1 MGKIGRKLKTEP
13 RRPDRRH
20 PQAVVPVRLAD
31 RPTAPARQTLD
42 PSALTTDGSV
52 RAQAARLADEKLHGT
67 QRRALASH
75 IGRTQGNQHIQR
87 VVGAVQAQRKAYSKA
102 ALKSAL
108 VEILNLQLMNQG
120 SKGPIQL
127 SSSLLG
133 ILQMVTSLSI
143 EDIKLLW
150 QKPPGSAADA
160 LKRLDHS
167 LPATVP
173 ERTMKKLRQAKMS
186 LMLGAKPA
194 ATRKTPP
201 AGPKTEPLPGQ
212 EKDPLLKQLAAA
224 LQNKPPEDKSANTEA
239 VKKLIEG
246 YLGTSLGKKIKEK
259 SLAFLFSKEG
269 APFTVAVGSG
279 ALAAMFANNT
289 TIPSTPEIPI
299 RDNLSIKFEFEGTL
313 QKPTG
318 FKVMLKFTF
327 GGPVKQKRGGQE
339 QTILGLPKELHAYI
353 DRIDRRTFFK
363 WFASRAFYEW
373 ESATPEQ
380 EDQKLAFYKAARDRP
395 DDLGLPDARLAAEHI
410 ARSLVEAAIQNR
422 ISQLQG
428 KGPQKQIAID
438 LGHAHQ
444 WNQLLIVDGLEPRLA
459 WLLKLLVPKV
469 PYGALGIEQVTFQ
482 CGKWP
487 IKVPIKR

>member
-1 MGKIGRKLKTEP
+1 VP
-13 RRPDRRH
+13 SWAADH
-20 PQAVVPVRLAD
+20 QAAPV
-31 RPTAPARQTLD
+31 RQTLD
-42 PSALTTDGSV
+42 LPNITTDSSIP
-52 RAQAARLADEKLHGT
+52 AQAARLGDQGLHDT

-75 IGRTQGNQHIQR
+75 IGRMQGNQHIQR
-87 VVGAVQAQRKAYSKA
+87 VVGAVQAQRKMYDKA

-108 VEILNLQLMNQG
+108 VEILNLQLMNQR
-120 SKGPIQL
+120 SKASIQL

-133 ILQMVTSLSI
+133 ILQMVTSLSTA
-143 EDIKLLW
+143 DIKLLW
-150 QKPPGSAADA
+150 RTPPSSAYSA

-167 LPATVP
+167 LPVTVP
-173 ERTMKKLRQAKMS
+173 ESTMKRLRQAKMS

-194 ATRKTPP
+194 VTRKAPP
-201 AGPKTEPLPGQ
+201 AGPKAESLPGQ

-246 YLGTSLGKKIKEK
+246 YLGTSHGTKIKEK
-259 SLAFLFSKEG
+259 SLRFLFSKKG

-327 GGPVKQKRGGQE
+327 GGPVKQKRGGRE
-339 QTILGLPKELHAYI
+339 QTMLGLPKELHAHI

-363 WFASRAFYEW
+363 WFAGRAFYEW

-395 DDLGLPDARLAAEHI
+395 DDLGLPDTRLIAEHI
-410 ARSLVEAAIQNR
+410 ARALVGAAIQNR

-428 KGPQKQIAID
+428 KGPQKQIVID
-438 LGHAHQ
+438 LGHAHH
-444 WNQLLIVDGLEPRLA
+444 WDRLLLVDGLEPRLT
-459 WLLKLLVPKV
+459 WLLGLLVPKV
-469 PYGALGIEQVTFQ
+469 PYAALGIEQVTFK
-482 CGKWP
+482 CGKRP